1 MWNFLDSGVE
11 CPSFFEPTTGEEESH
26 DDTNANSEPSLKATR
41 VEPQQSSVANNEI
54 QKIQSTAP
62 ISRPASVQSAKNED
76 RDMDDDDDK
85 FEGSESYDDFD
96 AQSSGSRDDDSG
108 FHPGGFRSG
117 SSSSKKQRTAFTPD
131 QIHELERRFAQQK
144 YLSASERADFASKLK
159 LSDTQVISFSFFDIH
174 LLLIGGPSNHFFLKK

>member
-1 MWNFLDSGVE
+1 ME
-11 CPSFFEPTTGEEESH
+11 
-26 DDTNANSEPSLKATR
+26 
-41 VEPQQSSVANNEI
+41 
-54 QKIQSTAP
+54 
-62 ISRPASVQSAKNED
+62 
-76 RDMDDDDDK
+76 DDDDK